1 MKATVLY
8 KHGGPEVLEYKDI
21 TAPEPGPGEVLV
33 RVKAV
38 ALNHLDLWVRGG
50 LPHLKIS
57 YPHLLGSDIA
67 GLVED
72 LGPGVRDLEKGQKVL
87 LQPARSCG
95 HCHACLA
102 GRDNFCRHYAIL
114 GENTGGGYGE
124 LISVPRS
131 SILPYPEPLGFED
144 AACIPLTFQTA
155 WQMVVKRAAV
165 RPGETVLLNGAGSG
179 VTIAAVQIVK
189 LFGGT
194 AVVTS
199 RSDEKLEKIRA
210 FGADHCINSSRDSI
224 SKEVKR
230 ITSGRGVEVVVDH
243 VGQALWKENVKALAW
258 GGRFVTCGAT
268 AGPEIKVDMR
278 QVFFKQLGILGS
290 TMGSRADLWDVMSHF
305 GGGALRPAR
314 DMTFALKD
322 AAEAHRRLEKG
333 LQFGKIVLVP

>member
-8 KHGGPEVLEYKDI
+8 KHGGPEVLEYRDI
-21 TAPEPGPGEVLV
+21 PDPEAGPGEVLV

-38 ALNHLDLWVRGG
+38 ALNHLDIWVRGG

-67 GLVED
+67 GLVENP
-72 LGPGVRDLEKGQKVL
+72 GPGVDDLDRGQKVL

-102 GRDNFCRHYAIL
+102 GRDNFCRQYAIL

-131 SILPYPEPLGFED
+131 SILPYPEPMGFEE

-165 RPGETVLLNGAGSG
+165 RPGETVLLGGAGSG

-189 LFGGT
+189 LLGAT
-194 AVVTS
+194 AVVSST
-199 RSDEKLEKIRA
+199 SDEKLEKIRA
-210 FGADHCINSSRDSI
+210 FGADHCINSGKGSLSG
-224 SKEVKR
+224 EVKR
-230 ITSGRGVEVVVDH
+230 ITSGRGVDVVVDH
-243 VGQALWKENVKALAW
+243 VGQALWKENMKALAW

-268 AGPEIKVDMR
+268 SGHEISLDMR
-278 QVFFKQLGILGS
+278 QVFFKQMSILGS
-290 TMGSRADLWDVMSHF
+290 TMGSRADLWDVMSHVRS
-305 GGGALRPAR
+305 GALKPAR
-314 DMTFALKD
+314 DMTFPLKD
-322 AAEAHRRLEKG
+322 AAEAHRRLERG